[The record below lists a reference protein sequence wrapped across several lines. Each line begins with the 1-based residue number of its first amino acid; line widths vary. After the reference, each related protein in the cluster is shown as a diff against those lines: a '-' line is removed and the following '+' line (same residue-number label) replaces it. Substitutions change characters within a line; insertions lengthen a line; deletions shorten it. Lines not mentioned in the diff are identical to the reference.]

1 MYVVPVSHTGQGR
14 QDSILLEKLFSGA
27 KAAEGGAF
35 APGTPS
41 GPRTARHSTG
51 WAQMLKFMKE
61 NNGGI
66 VMDVGPTSSSNVN
79 FLANLGC
86 SIYLPDPLH
95 DAATEDWTSAG
106 EDGAPVLDTAKF
118 LEEFFSFSGRT
129 FDAVLLW
136 DTLDFLPEP
145 LLQPVIDR
153 LHEVIRPEGKVLA
166 FFNSKLEPSSA
177 AHRRFHVTD
186 SDQVA
191 SQAGAG
197 YKQLRVLQNR
207 NVEKLFHAYAASK
220 FMLAADNMREVVITR

>member
-1 MYVVPVSHTGQGR
+1 ML
-14 QDSILLEKLFSGA
+14 DKLFGGA
-27 KAAEGGAF
+27 KVAEGTGF
-35 APGTPS
+35 SPGSPS
-41 GPRTARHSTG
+41 GPRTTRHSTG
-51 WAQMLKFMKE
+51 WAQVLRFMKE
-61 NNGGI
+61 NGGGI

-95 DAATEDWTSAG
+95 DSATEDWSSPG
-106 EDGAPVLDTAKF
+106 EDGTPVLDTAKF
-118 LEEFFSFSGRT
+118 LEEYFSFSGRI
-129 FDAVLLW
+129 FDVVLLW

-145 LLQPVIDR
+145 LLQPVVDR
-153 LHEVIRPEGKVLA
+153 LHEVLRPEGKVLG
-166 FFNSKLEPSSA
+166 FFNSKLEPSAA

-207 NVEKLFHAYAASK
+207 NVEKLFQAFAASK